1 MLNYALCVLIT
12 GFLITSNRMEQFS
25 SHRQLLI
32 FGNEKNQYLIN
43 QQLILLNQHSK
54 GVTERAIKITVVERE
69 NSLLVKYNVSKT
81 EFTVLL
87 VGKDGTEK
95 YRTNSILQINNLFAI
110 IDAMPMR
117 KAEMRRENE

>member
-1 MLNYALCVLIT
+1 MLNYVLYIFIT
-12 GFLITSNRMEQFS
+12 GFLITGNRMEQFS

-32 FGNEKNQYLIN
+32 FGNDKNQYLVD

-54 GVTERAIKITVVERE
+54 GVKERAIKITVLEMG
-69 NSLLVKYNVSKT
+69 NSLFVKYNVSKT
-81 EFTVLL
+81 KFTVLL

-95 YRTNSILQINNLFAI
+95 YRTNSILQMNNLFSI

-117 KAEMRRENE
+117 KAEMLKENK

>member
-1 MLNYALCVLIT
+1 MLNYVLYFFIT
-12 GFLITSNRMEQFS
+12 GFLITGNRMEQFS

-32 FGNEKNQYLIN
+32 FGNDKNQYLVD

-54 GVTERAIKITVVERE
+54 GVKERAIKITVLERE
-69 NSLLVKYNVSKT
+69 NPLFVKYNVSKT
-81 EFTVLL
+81 KFTVLL

-95 YRTNSILQINNLFAI
+95 YRTNSILQMNKLFSI

-117 KAEMRRENE
+117 KAEMLKENK

>member
-1 MLNYALCVLIT
+1 MLNYVLYILIT
-12 GFLITSNRMEQFS
+12 GFLITGNRMEQFS

-32 FGNEKNQYLIN
+32 FGNDKNRYLID

-54 GVTERAIKITVVERE
+54 GVKERAIKVTVLERE
-69 NSLLVKYNVSKT
+69 NSLFVKYNVSKSK
-81 EFTVLL
+81 FTVLL

-95 YRTNSILQINNLFAI
+95 YRTNSILQMNNLFSI

-117 KAEMRRENE
+117 KAEMLKENK

>member
-1 MLNYALCVLIT
+1 MLNYVLYILIT
-12 GFLITSNRMEQFS
+12 GLLITGNGMEQFS

-32 FGNEKNQYLIN
+32 FGNDKNQHLID

-54 GVTERAIKITVVERE
+54 GVKERAIKITVLERG
-69 NSLLVKYNVSKT
+69 NSLFVKYNVSKT
-81 EFTVLL
+81 KFTVLL

-95 YRTNSILQINNLFAI
+95 YRTNSILQMNNLFSI

-117 KAEMRRENE
+117 KAEMLKENK

>member
-1 MLNYALCVLIT
+1 MLNYVLYFFIT
-12 GFLITSNRMEQFS
+12 GFLITGNRMEQFS

-32 FGNEKNQYLIN
+32 FGNDKNQYLVD

-54 GVTERAIKITVVERE
+54 GVKERAIKITVLERE
-69 NSLLVKYNVSKT
+69 NPLFVKYNVSKT
-81 EFTVLL
+81 KFTVLL

-95 YRTNSILQINNLFAI
+95 YRTNSILQMNNLFSI

-117 KAEMRRENE
+117 KAEMLKENK

>member
-1 MLNYALCVLIT
+1 MLNYALYILIA
-12 GFLITSNRMEQFS
+12 GFLITGNRMEQFS

-32 FGNEKNQYLIN
+32 FGNDKNQYLID

-54 GVTERAIKITVVERE
+54 GVKERAIKVTVLARN
-69 NSLLVKYNVSKT
+69 NSLFAKYNVSKT
-81 EFTVLL
+81 KFTVLL

-95 YRTNSILQINNLFAI
+95 YRTNSILQMNNLFSI

-117 KAEMRRENE
+117 KAEMLKENK

>member
-1 MLNYALCVLIT
+1 MLNYVLYFFIT
-12 GFLITSNRMEQFS
+12 GFLITGNKMEQFS

-32 FGNEKNQYLIN
+32 FGNDKNQYLVD

-54 GVTERAIKITVVERE
+54 GVKERAIKITVLEKGS
-69 NSLLVKYNVSKT
+69 SLFVKYNVSKT
-81 EFTVLL
+81 KFTVLL

-95 YRTNSILQINNLFAI
+95 YRTNSILQMNNLFSI

-117 KAEMRRENE
+117 KSEMLKENK

>member
-1 MLNYALCVLIT
+1 MLNYVLYFFIT
-12 GFLITSNRMEQFS
+12 GFLITGNRMEQFS

-32 FGNEKNQYLIN
+32 FGNDKNQYLVD

-54 GVTERAIKITVVERE
+54 GVKERAIKITVLERE
-69 NSLLVKYNVSKT
+69 NPLFVKFNVNKT
-81 EFTVLL
+81 KFTVLL

-95 YRTNSILQINNLFAI
+95 YRTNSILQMNKLFSI

-117 KAEMRRENE
+117 KAEMLKENK

>member
-1 MLNYALCVLIT
+1 MLNYALYVLIT
-12 GFLITSNRMEQFS
+12 GFLITGNRMEQFS
-25 SHRQLLI
+25 SYRQLLI
-32 FGNEKNQYLIN
+32 FGDEKNQSLIN

>member
-1 MLNYALCVLIT
+1 MLNYVLYILIT
-12 GFLITSNRMEQFS
+12 GFSITGNRMEQFS

-32 FGNEKNQYLIN
+32 FGNDKNQYLVY

-54 GVTERAIKITVVERE
+54 GVKERAIKITVLEKGS
-69 NSLLVKYNVSKT
+69 SLFVKYNVSKT
-81 EFTVLL
+81 KFTVLL

-95 YRTNSILQINNLFAI
+95 YRTNSILQMNNLFSI

-117 KAEMRRENE
+117 KAEMLKENK

>member
-1 MLNYALCVLIT
+1 MLNYVSYILIT
-12 GFLITSNRMEQFS
+12 GFLITGNRMEQFS

-32 FGNEKNQYLIN
+32 FGNDKNQYLVD

-54 GVTERAIKITVVERE
+54 GVKERAIKITVLERE
-69 NSLLVKYNVSKT
+69 NPLFVKYNVSKT
-81 EFTVLL
+81 KFTVLL

-95 YRTNSILQINNLFAI
+95 YRTNSILQMNNLFSI

-117 KAEMRRENE
+117 KAEMLKENK